1 MKSNSIFKLTTAA
14 FAALSAILA
23 VKDIY
28 KNKKIKQAKLSLNAL
43 YGIDGIQKN
52 AGPAGQIVVLHNKE
66 NNDLDLYLKM
76 NYDTA
81 QEAFQNKYVIFE
93 VVHKEAEQSQ
103 QPVIEPLADVTK
115 KA

>member
-23 VKDIY
+23 VKDIHT
-28 KNKKIKQAKLSLNAL
+28 NKKIKQAKLALNAV
-43 YGIDGIQKN
+43 YGTKDWTPK
-52 AGPAGQIVVLHNKE
+52 PAGQIVVLHNKD
-66 NNDLDLYLKM
+66 NNNLDLYLKM
-76 NYDTA
+76 NYDTV
-81 QEAFQNKYVIFE
+81 QDAFQCKYVSFE

-103 QPVIEPLADVTK
+103 QSVIEPLADVTK

>member
-28 KNKKIKQAKLSLNAL
+28 TNKKIKQTKLALNTIYGAK
-43 YGIDGIQKN
+43 DGMPK
-52 AGPAGQIVVLHNKE
+52 PAGQIVVLHDKGS
-66 NNDLDLYLKM
+66 NDLNLYLKM

-81 QEAFQNKYVIFE
+81 QEAFQCKYVSFE

-103 QPVIEPLADVTK
+103 QPAIEPLADVTK